1 VPNRS
6 LLKAANITRVRYKV
20 GRFPL
25 YSYKK
30 MIFLF
35 LSKEYPMHPSRK
47 VQTKPDRDNG
57 RHRPSSEARTNPS
70 PSGAVGDDNPLLWMF
85 RRKDK
90 EGEGMIGAAAFA
102 AGERLRADLTFAGM
116 LPKVTMDWS
125 GQMRVDRT
133 GEGGRLNP
141 TEAALA
147 ARQRVD
153 LALRAVGPEFSG
165 LLFDL
170 CGFCK
175 GLEAIE
181 RDRRWPARS
190 GKVVVKLA
198 LASLARHY
206 GFDDMAMGRKQG
218 RMQSWAAP
226 GARPTMSAQINPLSR
241 AS

>member
-1 VPNRS
+1 V
-6 LLKAANITRVRYKV
+6 K
-20 GRFPL
+20 
-25 YSYKK
+25 
-30 MIFLF
+30 
-35 LSKEYPMHPSRK
+35 KEYPMRQASKISITASRK
-47 VQTKPDRDNG
+47 ARG
-57 RHRPSSEARTNPS
+57 RKETSEAVAHGRPADT
-70 PSGAVGDDNPLLWMF
+70 VGDDNPLLWMF

-90 EGEGMIGAAAFA
+90 TGEGMIGAAAFA
-102 AGERLRADLTFAGM
+102 AGERLRCDLTFAGM

-125 GQMRVDRT
+125 GQTRVDRS

-141 TEAALA
+141 TEAAMA

-153 LALRAVGPEFSG
+153 LALLAVGPEFSG

-181 RDRRWPARS
+181 HDRGWPARS
-190 GKVVVKLA
+190 AKVVVKLA

-206 GFDDMAMGRKQG
+206 GFDDVAMGRKQS
-218 RMQSWAAP
+218 RLQVWAAP
-226 GARPTMSAQINPLSR
+226 DARPGMLPQTSPLSR

>member
-1 VPNRS
+1 
-6 LLKAANITRVRYKV
+6 
-20 GRFPL
+20 
-25 YSYKK
+25 

-35 LSKEYPMHPSRK
+35 LKKEYLMRRASKIGMNACRK
-47 VQTKPDRDNG
+47 SGGQKG
-57 RHRPSSEARTNPS
+57 ASETAVHERT
-70 PSGAVGDDNPLLWMF
+70 ADTAGDDNPLLWMF

-90 EGEGMIGAAAFA
+90 TGEGMIGAAAFA
-102 AGERLRADLTFAGM
+102 AGEKLRADLTFAGM

-125 GQMRVDRT
+125 GQTRVDRS

-141 TEAALA
+141 SEAALA

-153 LALRAVGPEFSG
+153 QALRAVGPEFSG

-181 RDRRWPARS
+181 RDRGWPARS
-190 GKVVVKLA
+190 AKVVVKLA
-198 LASLARHY
+198 LACLARHY

-218 RMQSWAAP
+218 QIQVWTTP
-226 GARPTMSAQINPLSR
+226 DARPSMNAQIRPLSR

>member
-1 VPNRS
+1 MPR
-6 LLKAANITRVRYKV
+6 KAKIVSRASREAEGQDTSPENTR
-20 GRFPL
+20 
-25 YSYKK
+25 
-30 MIFLF
+30 
-35 LSKEYPMHPSRK
+35 
-47 VQTKPDRDNG
+47 QA
-57 RHRPSSEARTNPS
+57 RPVETA
-70 PSGAVGDDNPLLWMF
+70 ADDNPLLWMF

-90 EGEGMIGAAAFA
+90 TGEGMIGPAAFA

-116 LPKVTMDWS
+116 LPRVTMDWS
-125 GQMRVDRT
+125 GQTRVDRSDQ
-133 GEGGRLNP
+133 GGRLNP
-141 TEAALA
+141 TEAAMA

-153 LALRAVGPEFSG
+153 QALRAVGPEFSG

-181 RDRRWPARS
+181 RERGWPARS

-206 GFDDMAMGRKQG
+206 GFDDMAMGRRQG
-218 RMQSWAAP
+218 RMQVWAAP
-226 GARPTMSAQINPLSR
+226 DARPDMRGQISPLSR

>member
-1 VPNRS
+1 MPRKIKITSRTDCNAVKHKVPPGSPGDARPVE
-6 LLKAANITRVRYKV
+6 AA
-20 GRFPL
+20 
-25 YSYKK
+25 
-30 MIFLF
+30 
-35 LSKEYPMHPSRK
+35 
-47 VQTKPDRDNG
+47 
-57 RHRPSSEARTNPS
+57 
-70 PSGAVGDDNPLLWMF
+70 GDDNPLLWMF

-90 EGEGMIGAAAFA
+90 AGDSMIGPAAFA

-125 GQMRVDRT
+125 GQTRVDRS

-141 TEAALA
+141 TEAAMA

-153 LALRAVGPEFSG
+153 QALRAVGPEFSG

-181 RDRRWPARS
+181 RDRGWPARS
-190 GKVVVKLA
+190 GKVVVKIA

-218 RMQSWAAP
+218 RMQVWAAP
-226 GARPTMSAQINPLSR
+226 DARPAMNTQIRPLSR

>member
-1 VPNRS
+1 MHH
-6 LLKAANITRVRYKV
+6 A
-20 GRFPL
+20 
-25 YSYKK
+25 
-30 MIFLF
+30 
-35 LSKEYPMHPSRK
+35 SKIGIKSSRNPGGQK
-47 VQTKPDRDNG
+47 GSSETVA
-57 RHRPSSEARTNPS
+57 HARPSETT
-70 PSGAVGDDNPLLWMF
+70 GDDNPLLWMF

-90 EGEGMIGAAAFA
+90 TGEGMIGAAAFA

-116 LPKVTMDWS
+116 LPRVTMDWS
-125 GQMRVDRT
+125 GQTRVDRS

-141 TEAALA
+141 SEAAMA

-153 LALRAVGPEFSG
+153 QALRAVGPEFSG

-181 RDRRWPARS
+181 RDRGWPTRS

-206 GFDDMAMGRKQG
+206 GFDDVAMGRKQG
-218 RMQSWAAP
+218 RMQVWAVP
-226 GARPTMSAQINPLSR
+226 DARPAMNVQIRPLSR

>member
-1 VPNRS
+1 MCHASKVSIKTSRSPGGQREASPN
-6 LLKAANITRVRYKV
+6 AA
-20 GRFPL
+20 
-25 YSYKK
+25 
-30 MIFLF
+30 
-35 LSKEYPMHPSRK
+35 HP
-47 VQTKPDRDNG
+47 
-57 RHRPSSEARTNPS
+57 RPSEAT
-70 PSGAVGDDNPLLWMF
+70 GDDNPLLWMF

-90 EGEGMIGAAAFA
+90 TGEGMIGPAAFA

-116 LPKVTMDWS
+116 LPRVTMDWS
-125 GQMRVDRT
+125 GQTRVDRSDQ
-133 GEGGRLNP
+133 GGRLNP
-141 TEAALA
+141 AEAAMA

-175 GLEAIE
+175 GLEVIE
-181 RDRRWPARS
+181 RDRGWPARS

-206 GFDDMAMGRKQG
+206 GFDDMATGRKQG
-218 RMQSWAAP
+218 HMQVWAAP
-226 GARPTMSAQINPLSR
+226 DAQPGMRGQIRPLSR